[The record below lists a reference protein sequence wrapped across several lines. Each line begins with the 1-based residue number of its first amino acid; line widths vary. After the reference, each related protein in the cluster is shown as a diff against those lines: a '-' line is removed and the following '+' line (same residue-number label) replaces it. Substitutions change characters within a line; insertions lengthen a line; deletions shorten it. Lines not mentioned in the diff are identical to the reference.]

1 MGMPVSELHKFVFE
15 GLPVRGAIVRLTDAW
30 QEVLRRRAANSATGA
45 YPVPVQTMLGEMLAA
60 ATLMRSSIKF
70 DGALIL
76 QIFGDGP
83 VPVVVAE
90 VGPDLGLRG
99 AATVKG
105 PVPSDGNI
113 GSLVN
118 LNGHG
123 RCAITLDP
131 RTRQPGQ
138 QAYQGV
144 VPLADASH
152 VKFTRVSE
160 MLAHYMLQSEQLETC
175 VVLAANEHVAAGL
188 LIQRLPGQGMGNLS
202 GSMVER
208 VGDGDEVEDAYDRIA
223 MLASSLKQEE
233 LLTLDVDTIVRR
245 LFWQEAVQRF
255 EPQTGVLGPH
265 FACSCSRER
274 VARMILGMG
283 QAEANAILIERG
295 NIEVNCEFCAAQYR
309 FDAVDAAQV
318 FTKAGQLAPGS
329 STPH

>member
-1 MGMPVSELHKFVFE
+1 MSELHKFVFE

-30 QEVLRRRAANSATGA
+30 QELLRRRAANSATGS
-45 YPVPVQTMLGEMLAA
+45 YPEPVQTMLGEMLAA

-90 VGPDLGLRG
+90 VGPDLGMRG

-105 PVPSDGNI
+105 LVRSDGNLD
-113 GSLVN
+113 SLVN
-118 LNGHG
+118 SNGHG
-123 RCAITLDP
+123 RCAITLEP
-131 RTRQPGQ
+131 RARQPGQ

-144 VPLADASH
+144 VPLADAAH

-175 VVLAANEHVAAGL
+175 VVLAANEQMAAGL

-202 GSMVER
+202 GTMIER
-208 VGDGDEVEDAYDRIA
+208 VGDDEEVEDAYDRLA
-223 MLASSLKQEE
+223 VLASSLKQEE
-233 LLTLDVDTIVRR
+233 LLALDVDTILRR

-255 EPQTGVLGPH
+255 EPQAGAQGPH

-274 VARMILGMG
+274 VARMILGIG
-283 QAEANAILIERG
+283 QEEADAILIERG
-295 NIEVNCEFCAAQYR
+295 DIEVSCEFCAAQYR
-309 FDAVDAAQV
+309 FDAVDVAQV
-318 FTKAGQLAPGS
+318 FTDANQLAPGS

>member
-1 MGMPVSELHKFVFE
+1 MSELHKFVFE
-15 GLPVRGAIVRLTDAW
+15 GLPVRGMIVRLTDAW
-30 QEVLRRRAANSATGA
+30 QEVLRRRAANRATGA

-60 ATLMRSSIKF
+60 ATLMQSNIKF
-70 DGALIL
+70 DGALVL

-83 VPVVVAE
+83 VPVAVAE

-99 AATVKG
+99 AATIKG
-105 PVPSDGNI
+105 LVSPDGDL

-144 VPLADASH
+144 VPLADARH
-152 VKFTRVSE
+152 AKFTRVSE

-175 VVLAANEHVAAGL
+175 LVLAADANLAAGL

-208 VGDGDEVEDAYDRIA
+208 VDDGEEVEDAYQRIA
-223 MLASSLKQEE
+223 LLASSLKQEE
-233 LLTLDVDTIVRR
+233 LLTLDVDTILRR
-245 LFWQEAVQRF
+245 LFWQEALQRF
-255 EPQTGVLGPH
+255 EPLVGSQGPH
-265 FACSCSRER
+265 FSCSCSRER
-274 VARMILGMG
+274 VARMILGLG
-283 QAEANAILIERG
+283 QAEAEAILAERG
-295 NIEVNCEFCAAQYR
+295 DIEVTCEFCAAQYR
-309 FDAVDAAQV
+309 FDAIDAAQV
-318 FTKAGQLAPGS
+318 FTDASQLAPGS
-329 STPH
+329 SRPH